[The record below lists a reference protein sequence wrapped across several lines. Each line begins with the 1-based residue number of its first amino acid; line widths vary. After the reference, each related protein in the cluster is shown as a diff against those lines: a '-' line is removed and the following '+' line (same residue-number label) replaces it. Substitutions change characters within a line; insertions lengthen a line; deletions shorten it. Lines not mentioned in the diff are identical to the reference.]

1 MEMEI
6 MAAEL
11 TSLTTQT
18 PWYRLER
25 GPAALEGIAPEMLT
39 GMLEQLLL
47 IRQFEEKLLK
57 LSVAGILHGPAHCSI
72 GQDGAAVGAMSVLGS
87 ADKINGTHRMHHQF
101 LAKAL
106 NHARPAGYD
115 PLRQEIPE
123 SMLEVVYRTYAE
135 ILGLTPGYC
144 GGRGGSMH
152 LRYPEAGIFG
162 SNAIVGGNP
171 SHAVGYAFADKLQGR
186 DQVSVAFFGD
196 GATQSGAAYEAMNL
210 AALYGTP
217 TIFFI
222 ENNLYAVSTHVSEQT
237 RETRLSARGLSLG
250 VPAIEFDGMDVIAA
264 RLAMEKA
271 REIISQDKG
280 PVLLEAQTY
289 RYYHQSGAVKG
300 SSFGYRDKDEEARW
314 AERDPAHHFPQELKA
329 AGIVDAAGVARLGA
343 RAAEMID
350 KALDRLLENY
360 GNEKTQRIRGELW
373 PDPADVDVG
382 IRGDL
387 SELAGRAA
395 VELADRKPSDL
406 EDARFVEV
414 ISQAMLRN
422 MERYDNI
429 FIIGEDVHRLRGGTA
444 GATKNIGERFPDR
457 LIGAP
462 ICENGFTGLA
472 LGAALNGMRPVVEI
486 MYPDF
491 ALVAADQLF
500 NQIAKVRHMFGG
512 KFPVPLIVRSRVS
525 AGTGYGS
532 QHSMDASGLFAQYPG
547 WRIVAPSTP
556 YDYIGL
562 LNAAMAC
569 EDPVLVVEYNDLFKQ
584 TGLVPKDDWDFIIP
598 LGKARIARPGTRCTV
613 LTYGTMVGASCK
625 AAEACSVDAEV
636 IDLRSLDPLGLD
648 WQTIEDSLR
657 RTHAL
662 LVVEQTARGT
672 SIGSR
677 VVSDAQSRLFDL
689 LDHEI
694 VHVTGANGSPV
705 VSKVLERAA
714 LASQEDV
721 ERALRRIDAELG
733 SQPQGAQKARAV
745 L

>member
-1 MEMEI
+1 
-6 MAAEL
+6 MAVKLAA
-11 TSLTTQT
+11 LTTQT

-25 GPAALEGIAPEMLT
+25 EDEDLLAIPAAELKA
-39 GMLEQLLL
+39 MLEQLML
-47 IRQFEEKLLK
+47 IRHFEETLLK
-57 LSVAGILHGPAHCSI
+57 LNVAGILHGPAHSSI
-72 GQDGAAVGAMSVLGS
+72 GQDGAAVGAMSVLRS
-87 ADKINGTHRMHHQF
+87 SDKINGTHRMHHQF

-106 NHARPAGYD
+106 NHARPEQYD
-115 PLRQEIPE
+115 PLVDGIPQA
-123 SMLEVVYRTYAE
+123 MHEVVYRTYAE

-171 SHAVGYAFADKLQGR
+171 SHAVGYAFADKLGGR
-186 DQVSVAFFGD
+186 DDVSVAFFGD
-196 GATQSGAAYEAMNL
+196 GAMQSGAAYEAMNL

-217 TIFFI
+217 TIFFV

-250 VPAIEFDGMDVIAA
+250 VPALEFDGMDVVAA
-264 RLAMEKA
+264 RLAMQKA
-271 REIISQDKG
+271 CEMIRQDKG

-289 RYYHQSGAVKG
+289 RHFHQSGALRG
-300 SSFGYRDKDEEARW
+300 SAFGYREKDEETLW
-314 AERDPAHHFPQELKA
+314 VGRDPALLFPAQLKA
-329 AGIVDAAGVARLGA
+329 AEIIDDAGIAHLTQRV
-343 RAAEMID
+343 AEMVD
-350 KALDRLLENY
+350 QALGQLLENY
-360 GNEKTQRIRGELW
+360 GDERNQRIRAKLW
-373 PDPADVDVG
+373 PDPAEVDVG

-387 SELAGRAA
+387 SELAHYNAI
-395 VELADRKPSDL
+395 ELDERDPNTLA
-406 EDARFVEV
+406 EERFIDVV
-414 ISQAMLRN
+414 SAAMLRN
-422 MERYDNI
+422 MEKYDNI
-429 FIIGEDVHRLRGGTA
+429 FIIGEDVHRLKGGTS

-457 LIGAP
+457 LVGAP

-512 KFPVPLIVRSRVS
+512 KFPVPVVVRSRVS

-547 WRIVAPSTP
+547 WRIVAPSRP

-562 LNAAMAC
+562 LNAAVAC
-569 EDPVLVVEYNDLFKQ
+569 DDPVLIVEYNDLFKQ
-584 TGLVPKDDWDFIIP
+584 MGPVPQGDWDFIVP
-598 LGKARIARPGTRCTV
+598 FGKARVARPGTRCTV
-613 LTYGTMVGASCK
+613 LTYGTMVTSCCA
-625 AAEACSVDAEV
+625 AAEATSVDAEV
-636 IDLRSLDPLGLD
+636 IDLRTLDPLGLD
-648 WQTIEDSLR
+648 WDTIEASVC
-657 RTHAL
+657 RTNVL

-677 VVSDAQSRLFDL
+677 IVSDAQLRLFNW

-694 VHVTGANGSPV
+694 LHITGSNASPV
-705 VSKVLERAA
+705 VSKVLEAAA
-714 LASQEDV
+714 LASQDTV
-721 ERALRRIDAELG
+721 EQALLRIEQGLG
-733 SQPQGAQKARAV
+733 GVTAHPKTAKA
-745 L
+745 LL